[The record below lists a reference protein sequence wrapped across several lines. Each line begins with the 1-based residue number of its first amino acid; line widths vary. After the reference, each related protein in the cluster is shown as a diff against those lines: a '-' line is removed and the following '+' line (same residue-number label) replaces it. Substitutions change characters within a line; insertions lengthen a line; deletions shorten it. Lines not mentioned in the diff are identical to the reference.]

1 MKKAIIAVL
10 ATATFFLVGT
20 FATYFAI
27 PKFSPDMAER
37 AQWRADS
44 IRMMK
49 DGTFPD
55 SLLNPEDYDMID
67 TSLLARPLNTML
79 VGLRDSLSQLHSS
92 LGNEMESKE
101 ALMEKVK
108 SMESRWEALQA
119 KYDEAKLMSGTLAKL
134 EDNELSALLE
144 SLETDVIESLYIE
157 ASARNRTRLLQMMPA
172 DKAASLVNT
181 LTAPGVAFSATA
193 ATAAP
198 APGLPNQ

>member
-44 IRMMK
+44 IRMVK

-67 TSLLARPLNTML
+67 TSLLSRPLNTML
-79 VGLRDSLSQLHSS
+79 VGLRDSLSELHTS
-92 LGNEMESKE
+92 LGTEMESKE
-101 ALMEKVK
+101 ALMEKVQN
-108 SMESRWEALQA
+108 MEARWEALQA

-134 EDNELSALLE
+134 EDNELSDLLE
-144 SLETDVIESLYIE
+144 TLEDDVIESLYIE

-193 ATAAP
+193 APTG
-198 APGLPNQ
+198 GLPNQ

>member
-1 MKKAIIAVL
+1 MKKAIIATL
-10 ATATFFLVGT
+10 ATISFFLVGI
-20 FATYFAI
+20 FATYMAI

-44 IRMMK
+44 IRMVK

-55 SLLNPEDYDMID
+55 SLLNPEDHNMID
-67 TSLLARPLNTML
+67 TSLLSRPLNTML
-79 VGLRDSLSQLHSS
+79 VGLRDSLSQMHSS
-92 LGNEMESKE
+92 LDTEMESKE
-101 ALMEKVK
+101 ALMAKVK
-108 SMESRWEALQA
+108 SMEERWEALQA

-144 SLETDVIESLYIE
+144 SLDADVIESLYIE

-193 ATAAP
+193 PQTG
-198 APGLPNQ
+198 GLPNQ

>member
-1 MKKAIIAVL
+1 MKQVIIAVL
-10 ATATFFLVGT
+10 ATVTFFIVGII
-20 FATYFAI
+20 ATYFAM
-27 PKFSPDMAER
+27 PMVSPELVER
-37 AQWRADS
+37 AQWRIDS
-44 IRMMK
+44 LQMVK

-55 SLLNPEDYDMID
+55 SLLNPDDTMID
-67 TSLLARPLNTML
+67 TSLLSRPLNTML
-79 VGLRDSLSQLHSS
+79 VGLRDSLSQMHSS
-92 LGNEMESKE
+92 LGSEMESKE

-108 SMESRWEALQA
+108 SMEERWEALQA

-144 SLETDVIESLYIE
+144 SLEADVIESLYIE

-193 ATAAP
+193 PQTG
-198 APGLPNQ
+198 GLPNQ